1 MLSKVLA
8 AHSFLL
14 TLSIKPSLV
23 ESSVSS
29 YSMFKQDVPA
39 GGVRLLLGFAED
51 LITPQWQYWL
61 AQVLILSTVVPQVPF
76 GLPFLWHDWC

>member
-8 AHSFLL
+8 ALSFLL
-14 TLSIKPSLV
+14 TLGIKPSLV

-39 GGVRLLLGFAED
+39 GDVRLLLGFAED
-51 LITPQWQYWL
+51 LITPQ
-61 AQVLILSTVVPQVPF
+61 
-76 GLPFLWHDWC
+76 